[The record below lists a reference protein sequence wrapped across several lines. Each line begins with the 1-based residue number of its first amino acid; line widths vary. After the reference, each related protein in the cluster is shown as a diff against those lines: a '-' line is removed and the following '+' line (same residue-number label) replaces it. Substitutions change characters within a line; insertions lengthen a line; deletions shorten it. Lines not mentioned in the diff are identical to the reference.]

1 MDPNTNFS
9 FIASQPMF
17 YEEAVKEEHW
27 VKSIEEE
34 IDSIERNGTL
44 DLVDLPKDNKTY
56 WCEVGL

>member
-1 MDPNTNFS
+1 
-9 FIASQPMF
+9 MF